1 MSSALSAALLVGAVT
16 LAVPT
21 GALAAGGSSG
31 GAPAASPYV
40 VIYKNSVS
48 ASATTNTLRAH
59 AGVKPTFTY
68 GSAFKGLAAKLTNSQ
83 LKTIRTDPNVA
94 YVEPDVTFRAAAWAA
109 LAAHETEPVG
119 LRRIGAATATQVHS
133 ASGVGVAVLDTGID
147 LKNSDL
153 NAVSGVNCVKSGTA
167 AQDDNGHG
175 TNVAGIIGAKDQ
187 GAGVVGVAPGTTLY
201 SVKVLDSNGSGTLS
215 QILCGINWVTAN
227 AAALN
232 IKVANMSLD
241 GSGSNDNNCG
251 KTNKDAE
258 HQAICASIAAGVTYV
273 VSAGNDSTSFAKE
286 IPAAYPEVLTV
297 TAMTDTD
304 GIPGGAG
311 PAACIKGMKDD
322 TYASYSNYAATTAD
336 QAHTIAA
343 PGTCVVSDNLGG
355 GLSTYYGT
363 SQAAPYVAGAVALCI
378 NDGSLPGPCAG
389 MTPAQVIAKIR
400 GDAAAAATTTNGFS
414 GDPFHPVRNEYFGD
428 LVNASGY

>member
-1 MSSALSAALLVGAVT
+1 MRPALLSTVLVGAVT
-16 LAVPT
+16 LAVPG
-21 GALAAGGSSG
+21 GALAARGSSG
-31 GAPAASPYV
+31 GASVASSYV
-40 VIYKNSVS
+40 VVYKNSVS
-48 ASATTNTLRAH
+48 ASATTDKLTAH
-59 AGVKPTFTY
+59 AGIKPTFTY
-68 GSAFKGLAAKLTNSQ
+68 GSAFKGLAAKLTSGQ
-83 LKTIRTDPNVA
+83 LKSVKADPNVA
-94 YVEPDVTFRAAAWAA
+94 YVEPDVTFKAAGWAA
-109 LAAHETEPVG
+109 LAPGETEPVG
-119 LRRIGAATATQVHS
+119 LGRIGAATTTQVHT

-153 NAVSGVNCVKSGTA
+153 RAVSGINCIKSGTA

-175 TNVAGIIGAKDQ
+175 TNVAGIIGAEDQ
-187 GAGVVGVAPGTTLY
+187 GAGVVGVAPWTTLY
-201 SVKVLDSNGSGTLS
+201 SVKVLDSKGSGTLS

-273 VSAGNDSTSFAKE
+273 VAAGNDATSIAKE
-286 IPAAYPEVLTV
+286 IPAAYPDVLTV

-304 GIPGGAG
+304 GIPGGLG
-311 PAACIKGMKDD
+311 PNACVKGMKDD
-322 TYASYSNYAATTAD
+322 TYASYSDYAATTAD

-343 PGTCVVSDNLGG
+343 PGTCVVSDNFGG

-363 SQAAPYVAGAVALCI
+363 SQAAPHVAGAVALCI
-378 NDGSLPGPCAG
+378 NDGGLPGPCAG
-389 MTPAQVIAKIR
+389 MTPPQVIAKIR
-400 GDAAAAATTTNGFS
+400 GDAAAATSTNGFS
-414 GDPFHPVRNEYFGD
+414 GDPFHPIKNEYFGY